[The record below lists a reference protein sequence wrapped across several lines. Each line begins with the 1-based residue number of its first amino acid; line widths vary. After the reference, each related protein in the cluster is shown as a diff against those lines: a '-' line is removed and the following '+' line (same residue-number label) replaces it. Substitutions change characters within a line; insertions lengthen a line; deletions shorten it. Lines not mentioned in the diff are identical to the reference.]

1 MPQVECGFPGQV
13 NGLVQYGPTLQ
24 VRIGFDPGSISGGDL
39 NLPDTGYH
47 ALVDTGAGESC
58 IDSSIAANLSLLVID
73 RQRVAGVHGAG
84 EVNVHLAQ
92 ILIPSLDIAISGRF
106 TGVHLYAGGQ
116 PHGALIGRTLLQY
129 VTMIYNGITGSV
141 IIALP
146 DQGPEVPTA

>member
-13 NGLVQYGPTLQ
+13 NGLIQYGPTLQ
-24 VRIGFDPGSISGGDL
+24 VRIGFDPGSIRGGDP
-39 NLPDTGYH
+39 NLPDTDYH
-47 ALVDTGAGESC
+47 ALVDT
-58 IDSSIAANLSLLVID
+58 
-73 RQRVAGVHGAG
+73 GAG

-92 ILIPSLDIAISGRF
+92 ILIPSLDIVISGRF

-116 PHGALIGRTLLQY
+116 PHGALIGRTLLQH

-146 DQGPEVPTA
+146 DQGPEEPSA

>member
-1 MPQVECGFPGQV
+1 MPQVECGFPKQV
-13 NGLVQYGPTLQ
+13 NSLIRFGPTLQ
-24 VRIGFDPGSISGGDL
+24 VRIGFDPGSLGGGDP
-39 NLPDTGYH
+39 NLPDTDYH
-47 ALVDTGAGESC
+47 ALVDTGAGDSC
-58 IDSSIAANLSLLVID
+58 IDSSIAANLGLPVID

-92 ILIPSLDIAISGRF
+92 ILIPGLDIVISGRF

-116 PHGALIGRTLLQY
+116 PHGALIGRTLLQH

-146 DQGPEVPTA
+146 DQGSEVPST

>member
-1 MPQVECGFPGQV
+1 MPQVECGFPTQV

-24 VRIGFDPGSISGGDL
+24 VRIGFDPGSLGSG
-39 NLPDTGYH
+39 NPELPDTDYH
-47 ALVDTGAGESC
+47 ALVDTGAGDSC
-58 IDSSIAANLSLLVID
+58 IDSSIAANLGLPVID

-92 ILIPSLDIAISGRF
+92 IFIPGLDVVISGRF

-116 PHGALIGRTLLQY
+116 PHGALIGRTLLRH

-146 DQGPEVPTA
+146 DQEPEVPTT